1 MKVIVIDLDDMT
13 IFEMESN
20 LVDKNENLKLKGPPQ
35 T

>member
-13 IFEMESN
+13 ILEMESN
-20 LVDKNENLKLKGPPQ
+20 LVDKNEKSQ

>member
-13 IFEMESN
+13 ILEMESN
-20 LVDKNENLKLKGPPQ
+20 LVHKNEKSQ

>member
-20 LVDKNENLKLKGPPQ
+20 LVDKNEKSQ

>member
-13 IFEMESN
+13 IFKMELN
-20 LVDKNENLKLKGPPQ
+20 LVDKNEKSQ

>member
-13 IFEMESN
+13 IFEMELN
-20 LVDKNENLKLKGPPQ
+20 LVDKNEKSQ